1 MQAAYQAASLPIVIY
16 CLIPMHAPVG
26 YSHHPGDPEG
36 LTQSEMLAA
45 RVLCLPMHAYL
56 DDGSQERVADAL
68 HAAFTS

>member
-1 MQAAYQAASLPIVIY
+1 MQAAYQAASLLIVIY

-45 RVLCLPMHAYL
+45 RVLCLPMH
-56 DDGSQERVADAL
+56 
-68 HAAFTS
+68 T